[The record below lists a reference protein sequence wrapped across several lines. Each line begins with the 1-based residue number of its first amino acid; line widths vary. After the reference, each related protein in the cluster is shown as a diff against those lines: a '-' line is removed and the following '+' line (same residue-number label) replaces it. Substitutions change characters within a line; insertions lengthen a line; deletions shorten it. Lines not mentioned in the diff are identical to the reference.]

1 MKNHFKLNSL
11 KIKDT
16 VLTAYYQ
23 TFAKNENSA
32 SIIQNKILTEQEI
45 QTFPTFPTFIRD
57 DSNKLSR
64 PLIKSVVQQN
74 YDPVYLKSNNY
85 NNSMQNMIS
94 NEFAELKKEKL
105 YNNTY
110 TRLVKA
116 GGLKTEIIDG
126 QVLKK
131 SKYLN

>member
-1 MKNHFKLNSL
+1 
-11 KIKDT
+11 
-16 VLTAYYQ
+16 LTANYQ

-45 QTFPTFPTFIRD
+45 QTFPSFPTFIRD

-85 NNSMQNMIS
+85 NISMQNVIS
-94 NEFAELKKEKL
+94 EEFAELKKEKL

-116 GGLKTEIIDG
+116 GELKTEIIDG
-126 QVLKK
+126 QTLIK
-131 SKYLN
+131 SKYLNSFILIIL

>member
-1 MKNHFKLNSL
+1 M
-11 KIKDT
+11 
-16 VLTAYYQ
+16 TANYQ

-85 NNSMQNMIS
+85 KNSMQNVIS
-94 NEFAELKKEKL
+94 NELDELKKEKL

-116 GGLKTEIIDG
+116 GELKTEIIDG
-126 QVLKK
+126 QTLIK
-131 SKYLN
+131 SKYLNSFILIILLKK

>member
-1 MKNHFKLNSL
+1 
-11 KIKDT
+11 
-16 VLTAYYQ
+16 LTTNYQ
-23 TFAKNENSA
+23 PFAKNENSA

-85 NNSMQNMIS
+85 NNSMQNVIS
-94 NEFAELKKEKL
+94 NEFDELKKEKL

-110 TRLVKA
+110 TRLVKT
-116 GGLKTEIIDG
+116 GELKTEIIDG
-126 QVLKK
+126 QTLIK
-131 SKYLN
+131 SKYLNSFIWIIL

>member
-1 MKNHFKLNSL
+1 M
-11 KIKDT
+11 
-16 VLTAYYQ
+16 TANYQ

-57 DSNKLSR
+57 VSNKLSR

-85 NNSMQNMIS
+85 KNSMQNVIS
-94 NEFAELKKEKL
+94 NELDELKKEKL

-116 GGLKTEIIDG
+116 GELKTEIIDG
-126 QVLKK
+126 QTLIK
-131 SKYLN
+131 SKYLNSFILIILLKK